1 MLRTLSS
8 GAGVEMALGARAA
21 SIASVMWA
29 CHLPSARACPGH
41 PRLFSCDVSKTWMA
55 GTGPA
60 MTSVGTISPPKP
72 FRLAR
77 QFDGLDLLELDG
89 ALGHEIVEVAVG
101 WPCDFRAIKIDL
113 QRAAMVLLG
122 PCRGIADAVHAGR
135 HPLLLLI
142 ETLGRPTRANDAKG
156 LYVKEEWVPA
166 GMDGVCNAS
175 TWTEK
180 DHRGTL
186 KVDLYR
192 SKVTG
197 PTDGDLNDLMAKGTI
212 KLEKVK
218 TVELPR
224 KPEWFG
230 W

>member
-135 HPLLLLI
+135 HPILLLI
-142 ETLGRPTRANDAKG
+142 EALGHVLAGGAAVLGGPVERFLQVQRAA
-156 LYVKEEWVPA
+156 
-166 GMDGVCNAS
+166 NAR
-175 TWTEK
+175 
-180 DHRGTL
+180 DVMH
-186 KVDLYR
+186 
-192 SKVTG
+192 
-197 PTDGDLNDLMAKGTI
+197 GTI
-212 KLEKVK
+212 DLARRVRH
-218 TVELPR
+218 L
-224 KPEWFG
+224 
-230 W
+230 